1 MKSNLRNSLLYF
13 LSTIFT
19 KGISFI
25 VLPIYAAYLTVEEFG
40 VLANITVTIG
50 LCTLILLRGADTAVS
65 RFFHDGLVP
74 ENMIQ
79 SAEKGIYVRIL
90 ILLICA
96 WILFLIVG
104 NILEWKWFYIPI
116 IIFSSIA
123 NFYGSLYVSILRQ
136 ALSVLKILVYDLSVT
151 LTSVGFGV
159 IFLISI
165 PDGITARLIGT
176 IIGGFVIMIFWISK
190 KDLLNRLGGSK
201 EISEKE
207 DKSFQRYGVSMLPG
221 LLAIWM
227 FNVSD
232 RYVISY
238 LIGNQELGYYSM
250 AANIVLLF
258 YALQDSYF
266 QVKGPGLM
274 KIMVASENK
283 GLLLLINSLIMSSAL
298 MIVTLVVFSNCY
310 PLFVALV
317 GDKFS
322 ASWPLILILLFS
334 VVFQLQYRHSQLYLS
349 HLKDARSITQISWIA
364 GVINLLLNVIFIPR
378 FGVIIAALSTTFSFF
393 VVAMASHI
401 LAFKHNRTA
410 LIKSSFV
417 SLITLS
423 ISICFL

>member
-13 LSTIFT
+13 LSTLLT

-74 ENMIQ
+74 ANMIQ
-79 SAEKGIYVRIL
+79 SAEKGIHVRTF

-96 WILFLIVG
+96 LILFLTVG

-123 NFYGSLYVSILRQ
+123 NFYGGLYVSILRQ

-151 LTSVGFGV
+151 LATVGFGV

-165 PDGITARLIGT
+165 PDGIIARLIGT
-176 IIGGFVIMIFWISK
+176 IIGGLMIMIFWISK
-190 KDLLNRLGGSK
+190 KDLFNRLGGSK
-201 EISEKE
+201 EITEE
-207 DKSFQRYGVSMLPG
+207 VDQSFHRYGLSMLPG

-258 YALQDSYF
+258 YALQDAYF
-266 QVKGPGLM
+266 QVRGPGLM
-274 KIMVASENK
+274 KIMASSENK
-283 GLLLLINSLIMSSAL
+283 GLLLLSKSLMVSTAL
-298 MIVTLVVFSNCY
+298 MILLLLVISNCY

-322 ASWPLILILLFS
+322 ESWPLTLILLFS
-334 VVFQLQYRHSQLYLS
+334 IVFQLQYRHSQLYLS
-349 HLKDARSITQISWIA
+349 HLKDAIAITYISWLA
-364 GVINLLLNVIFIPR
+364 GGINLLLNVIFIPR
-378 FGVIIAALSTTFSFF
+378 YGVIAAALSTTFSFF
-393 VVAMASHI
+393 VVAIASHV
-401 LAFKHNRTA
+401 LAFKHDRPA
-410 LIKSSFV
+410 LIKSAVV
-417 SLITLS
+417 SIITLS
-423 ISICFL
+423 ISLCFL